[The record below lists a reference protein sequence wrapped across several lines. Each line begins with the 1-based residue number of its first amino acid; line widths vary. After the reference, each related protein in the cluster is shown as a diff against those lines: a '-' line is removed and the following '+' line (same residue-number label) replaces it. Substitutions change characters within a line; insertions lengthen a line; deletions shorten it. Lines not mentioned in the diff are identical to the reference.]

1 MNKSE
6 SKYFNTALLMDEAL
20 IKLLEVKDFEYITV
34 KEICAKAGVNR
45 STFYLHY
52 ETVSDLLTETM
63 EYYNEQFLK
72 QFSVT
77 PDQFIPSIHSAPLN
91 ELVLINSE
99 YLRPYLLFIKE
110 HKSLYQAVFKNP
122 ACMRAERQ
130 LDDISEFVLK
140 PIMKRFQIP
149 EKDQSYR
156 ISFYIH
162 GCKAIIQ
169 EWIKRNCED
178 PVEDIERIM
187 IQCIRPD
194 NTQRYQQRGE

>member
-34 KEICAKAGVNR
+34 KEICAKADVNR

-52 ETVSDLLTETM
+52 ETVADLLTETM

-130 LDDISEFVLK
+130 LEGISEFVLK
-140 PIMKRFQIP
+140 PIMKRFRIP
-149 EKDQSYR
+149 EKDQPYW
-156 ISFYIH
+156 INFYIH
-162 GCKAIIQ
+162 GCIAIVR

-178 PVEDIERIM
+178 AIEDIERIM

>member
-52 ETVSDLLTETM
+52 ETVADLLTETM

-91 ELVLINSE
+91 ELVLINSK

-130 LDDISEFVLK
+130 LEGISEFVLK

-162 GCKAIIQ
+162 GSNAIIQ

-178 PVEDIERIM
+178 PVAATERIR

-194 NTQRYQQRGE
+194 NRQRYQQRGE

>member
-20 IKLLEVKDFEYITV
+20 MRLLEVKDFEYITV

-52 ETVSDLLTETM
+52 ETIDDLLKETT

-72 QFSVT
+72 QFSFV
-77 PDQFIPSIHSAPLN
+77 PDQFVPSIHSAPLN

-99 YLRPYLLFIKE
+99 YLRPYLSFIKE
-110 HKSLYQAVFKNP
+110 HKSVYQAAFKNSV
-122 ACMRAERQ
+122 CMQAERQ
-130 LDDISEFVLK
+130 FEDISEYVLK

-149 EKDQSYR
+149 EEEQPYW
-156 ISFYIH
+156 INFYIH
-162 GCKAIIQ
+162 GCKAIVQ

-178 PVEDIERIM
+178 PIESIERIM
-187 IQCIRPD
+187 IQCIRPG
-194 NTQRYQQRGE
+194 NEQ

>member
-6 SKYFNTALLMDEAL
+6 SKYFNTAMLMDEAL

-52 ETVSDLLTETM
+52 ETVADLLTETM
-63 EYYNEQFLK
+63 EYYNEKFIK
-72 QFSVT
+72 QFSVK
-77 PDQFIPSIHSAPLN
+77 PDQFISSIRSAPLD

-99 YLRPYLLFIKE
+99 YLRPYLSFIKE
-110 HKSLYQAVFKNP
+110 HKSVYVAAFTNP
-122 ACMRAERQ
+122 ECMQTER
-130 LDDISEFVLK
+130 LLEGISEYVLK

-149 EKDQSYR
+149 EKDQPYW
-156 ISFYIH
+156 INFYIH
-162 GCKAIIQ
+162 GCIAIVR

-178 PVEDIERIM
+178 AIEDIERIM
-187 IQCIRPD
+187 IQCIRPE
-194 NTQRYQQRGE
+194 NRQRYQQREE

>member
-1 MNKSE
+1 MNRSE

-52 ETVSDLLTETM
+52 ETIDDLLKETT

-72 QFSVT
+72 QFSFV
-77 PDQFIPSIHSAPLN
+77 PDQFVPSIHSAPLN

-99 YLRPYLLFIKE
+99 YLRPYLSFIKE
-110 HKSLYQAVFKNP
+110 HKSVYQAAFKNSV
-122 ACMRAERQ
+122 CMQAERQ
-130 LDDISEFVLK
+130 FEDISEYVLK

-149 EKDQSYR
+149 EEEQPYW

-162 GCKAIIQ
+162 GCTAIVQ

-178 PVEDIERIM
+178 PIENIEHIM
-187 IQCIRPD
+187 IQCIRPG
-194 NTQRYQQRGE
+194 NEQ

>member
-52 ETVSDLLTETM
+52 ETIADLLTETM

-99 YLRPYLLFIKE
+99 YLRPYLSFIKE
-110 HKSLYQAVFKNP
+110 HKSVYRAAFKNP
-122 ACMRAERQ
+122 VCMQAERQ
-130 LDDISEFVLK
+130 LEGISEYVLK

-149 EKDQSYR
+149 EKDQSYW

-178 PVEDIERIM
+178 AIEDIERIM
-187 IQCIRPD
+187 IQCIRPE
-194 NTQRYQQRGE
+194 NKQRYQQCGE

>member
-20 IKLLEVKDFEYITV
+20 IKLLEVKDFDYITV

-52 ETVSDLLTETM
+52 ETVADLLTETM

-99 YLRPYLLFIKE
+99 YLRPYLSFIKE
-110 HKSLYQAVFKNP
+110 HKSVYRAAFKNP
-122 ACMRAERQ
+122 VCMQAERQ
-130 LDDISEFVLK
+130 LDGISEYVLK

-149 EKDQSYR
+149 EKDQPYW
-156 ISFYIH
+156 INFYIR
-162 GCKAIIQ
+162 GCKAIVQ

-178 PVEDIERIM
+178 AIEDIERIM
-187 IQCIRPD
+187 IQCIRPE
-194 NTQRYQQRGE
+194 NKQRYQQCGE

>member
-52 ETVSDLLTETM
+52 ETVADLLTETM

-91 ELVLINSE
+91 ELVLINSK

-149 EKDQSYR
+149 EKYQSYR

-169 EWIKRNCED
+169 EWINRNCED

>member
-1 MNKSE
+1 
-6 SKYFNTALLMDEAL
+6 
-20 IKLLEVKDFEYITV
+20 
-34 KEICAKAGVNR
+34 
-45 STFYLHY
+45 
-52 ETVSDLLTETM
+52 
-63 EYYNEQFLK
+63 
-72 QFSVT
+72 
-77 PDQFIPSIHSAPLN
+77 
-91 ELVLINSE
+91 
-99 YLRPYLLFIKE
+99 
-110 HKSLYQAVFKNP
+110 
-122 ACMRAERQ
+122 MRAERQ
-130 LDDISEFVLK
+130 LEGISEFVLK

-178 PVEDIERIM
+178 AIEDIERIM

>member
-20 IKLLEVKDFEYITV
+20 MKLLEVKDFEYITV

-52 ETVSDLLTETM
+52 ETVDDLLTETM

-72 QFSVT
+72 QFSVA

-91 ELVLINSE
+91 ELVLINPE
-99 YLRPYLLFIKE
+99 YLRPYLSFIKE
-110 HKSLYQAVFKNP
+110 HKSVYRAAFKNP
-122 ACMRAERQ
+122 VCMQAEKQ
-130 LDDISEFVLK
+130 LEGISEYVLK

-149 EKDQSYR
+149 EEEQSYW

-162 GCKAIIQ
+162 GCKAIVQ

-178 PVEDIERIM
+178 PIEKIEGVM
-187 IQCIRPD
+187 IRCIRPD
-194 NTQRYQQRGE
+194 KEQWHLQCGE